1 MMEPALQ
8 PTVSVALCT
17 FNGAAYVGE
26 QLRSILSQ
34 STRPS
39 EIVVS
44 DDASTDGTVGI
55 VEQVHAAWVAD
66 GGDPA
71 LDFRVIR
78 NAVALGVAANFEQAL
93 SACSGDLLAL
103 SDQDDVWA
111 PGRLQAMVGEFLR
124 RPELQLLHSDA
135 RLVGG
140 DGTSLGTTLFTTL
153 GITDDEKK
161 GVHEG
166 RAFNVLLRRNIITG
180 ATAVVRRELVDRARP
195 FPAAW
200 VHDEWL
206 AMVAAATGTM
216 DFLDDALIDYR
227 QHGGNQ
233 IGVTSL
239 DAAGRLS
246 RLQAPRTQRNERLL
260 ARAEA
265 LDERAPGL
273 LPVPPDA
280 YLRQIRAK
288 VAHERVRSAL
298 PGARLRRVVPVLRQW
313 RTGGYARFGLGPQDV
328 LRDLVQPL

>member
-1 MMEPALQ
+1 MEPARQ
-8 PTVSVALCT
+8 PAVSVALCT
-17 FNGAAYVGE
+17 FNGAAYVAQ

-34 STRPS
+34 STPPS
-39 EIVVS
+39 EIIVS
-44 DDASTDGTVGI
+44 DDASTDGTLGI
-55 VEQVHAAWVAD
+55 VEQVHAEWLVD
-66 GGDPA
+66 GGDA
-71 LDFRVIR
+71 AVDFRVIR
-78 NAVALGVAANFEQAL
+78 NVVPLGVAANFEQAL
-93 SACSGDLLAL
+93 AECSGELLAL

-111 PGRLQAMVGEFLR
+111 PDRLQIVVGEFGR
-124 RPELQLLHSDA
+124 RPELLLLHSDA
-135 RLVGG
+135 RLVGR
-140 DGTSLGTTLFTTL
+140 DGTSLGTTLFETL
-153 GITDDEKK
+153 GITEDEKK
-161 GVHEG
+161 DEHEG
-166 RAFNVLLRRNIITG
+166 RAFDVLLRRNIVTG

-206 AMVAAATGTM
+206 AMVAAATGTV

-246 RLQAPRTQRNERLL
+246 RLQAPRTLRNARLL

-273 LPVPPDA
+273 VPVPSDDC
-280 YLRQIRAK
+280 LRDIRAK
-288 VAHERVRSAL
+288 AAHERARSAL
-298 PGARLRRVVPVLRQW
+298 PSARLRRVLPVLRQW